1 MTDKTEETVEG
12 TPLIE
17 KDPVLV
23 DINKKIVEAFD
34 IFDHES
40 NKTADVR
47 EVGTIIRSLGCYPSE
62 AELQDMIQEVEEEE
76 PTGFIRLDK
85 FQPMMARV
93 MLEKRYQPSSEEIIL
108 KAFEVLDQDRKS
120 YLTEVELK
128 KFMTEEGE
136 AFTPEELEEFLTAAV
151 DQEKGVVQYREFVT
165 TMLPDS
171 EQN

>member
-47 EVGTIIRSLGCYPSE
+47 YVRTY
-62 AELQDMIQEVEEEE
+62 MY
-76 PTGFIRLDK
+76 
-85 FQPMMARV
+85 MM
-93 MLEKRYQPSSEEIIL
+93 
-108 KAFEVLDQDRKS
+108 
-120 YLTEVELK
+120 
-128 KFMTEEGE
+128 
-136 AFTPEELEEFLTAAV
+136 
-151 DQEKGVVQYREFVT
+151 
-165 TMLPDS
+165 
-171 EQN
+171 